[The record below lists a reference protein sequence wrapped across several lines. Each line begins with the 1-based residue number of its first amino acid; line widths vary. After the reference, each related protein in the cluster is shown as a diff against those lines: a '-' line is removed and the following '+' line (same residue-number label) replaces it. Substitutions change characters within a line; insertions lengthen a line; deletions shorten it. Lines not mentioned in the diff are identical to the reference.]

1 MRPVVGIFD
10 HRKWSRTALLAF
22 SPPERV
28 SAIVTDDEALPELL
42 DAWRARGVTVETVEP
57 EQPGR
62 ERPALRP
69 RALREAA
76 ATERA

>member
-1 MRPVVGIFD
+1 
-10 HRKWSRTALLAF
+10 
-22 SPPERV
+22 V
-28 SAIVTDDEALPELL
+28 SAIVTVDEALPELV
-42 DAWRARGVTVETVEP
+42 DGWRARGVTVETVEP
-57 EQPGR
+57 ERPRR

>member
-1 MRPVVGIFD
+1 M
-10 HRKWSRTALLAF
+10 
-22 SPPERV
+22 